1 MSPDAEDAD
10 AARDAY
16 FEGFLR
22 ARGLALLGVLPEQ
35 GLVLIGQAGSR
46 IWPYF
51 AAQTRFASLDA
62 WSSHHLSHLATRL
75 GGLYI
80 DPSSGPPYWPF
91 QKWLYDTGHF
101 FRSPLGLAVHVRFGL
116 WTAVRG
122 ALRLTPARASHA
134 AFLNRAWH
142 RLETQTLSR
151 PAAASVPASSPCV
164 SCATKPCLSACP
176 VGAFEA
182 GSSSDEPGRFEASRC
197 REGLAKPLPCLRLA
211 CTARHAC
218 PVGRQYAYHPA
229 HAAFHMRAFLT
240 GSVPDESVPAD

>member
-1 MSPDAEDAD
+1 MPPDADDAPD
-10 AARDAY
+10 AH

-51 AAQTRFASLDA
+51 AAQMRFESLDA

-75 GGLYI
+75 GGLYL

-122 ALRLTPARASHA
+122 AIRLTPDREPHA
-134 AFLNRAWH
+134 AFLNRLWH
-142 RLETQTLSR
+142 RLENQMS
-151 PAAASVPASSPCV
+151 PASSPCV

-182 GSSSDEPGRFEASRC
+182 GSSGKPGRFDASRC
-197 REGLAKPLPCLRLA
+197 REGLAKPLPCLKLA

-218 PVGRQYAYHPA
+218 PVGGQYAYHPA

-240 GSVPDESVPAD
+240 GAVPD